1 MYKNCKFLLC
11 TIIFSIIIAFSCALT
26 VKADPLEPGIYNFIC
41 VDGGRYLNVY
51 AGQDSNGARVCVWE
65 RDGSKEQN
73 FNLVNTGWDNYMLYP
88 QSSSTGRVLDVN
100 RGNSYYNPIRNGNII
115 DIWIPNDKPAQLWL
129 IDNRGD
135 GKYTIELSSL
145 RGSVLTVSN
154 PGMNNGGVSLQAYT
168 GSNNQLWYLQ
178 KVGNSSTS
186 YQSSQNYLES
196 SIGKRLANFSS
207 AAYNANSPLKNY
219 KGQCTW
225 YAWGRA
231 LEKTGIRLNT
241 VNNAKTWLNRLNTSG
256 TKAVWDPYQPRANS
270 VAVSTAGTYGHVMFV
285 EDVIGDTVYYTE
297 ANVPVNNVIDYNDG
311 ILKSTSKASFA
322 RKCNGYIYLN

>member
-1 MYKNCKFLLC
+1 MCKKHKFLLH
-11 TIIFSIIIAFSCALT
+11 TILFSIIFAFSCILT
-26 VKADPLEPGIYNFIC
+26 VKADSLEPGTYNFIC

-51 AGQDSNGARVCVWE
+51 AGQDRDGARVCVWE
-65 RDGSKEQN
+65 GDGSKEQN

-88 QSSSTGRVLDVN
+88 ESSGTGRVLDVN
-100 RGNSYYNPIRNGNII
+100 RGNSYYNPIQNGNII
-115 DIWIPNDKPAQLWL
+115 DIWASNDRPAQLWL

-178 KVGNSSTS
+178 KVGGSSASTS
-186 YQSSQNYLES
+186 AQNSLES
-196 SIGKRLANFSS
+196 SLGKRLGDFSS
-207 AAYNANSPLKNY
+207 AAYNGSSPLRYY

-231 LEKTGIRLNT
+231 FEKTGIRLNT
-241 VNNAKTWLNRLNTSG
+241 VNNAKTWLSRLNTSG
-256 TKAVWDPYQPRANS
+256 TRAVWDSYQPRANS
-270 VAVSTAGTYGHVMFV
+270 IAVNTSGTYGHVMFV

-297 ANVPVNNVIDYNDG
+297 ANVPVNNTVDYNDG
-311 ILKSTSKASFA
+311 ILKSTSKANFA
-322 RKCNGYIYLN
+322 KKCSGYIYLN